1 MTNEMYLSLMQRVL
15 KTAGVDQ
22 GAVLLQKLQ
31 DKKAEVA
38 SSSHASDEEPVE
50 REIDKQIRDSINSV
64 KASLKELENQLEE
77 GRYVQTTLNFG
88 EQPEAKQKISL
99 TYEKPP
105 PPKRRVQKAAA
116 KEISQKAVANQN
128 SQKSQNSD
136 KKPEIRGGPW
146 GIDEQ
151 NKFMEAVRTHGKD
164 WNKITEFVGTRDR
177 RQIASFSQQFR
188 KKNKGKHDD
197 LIAILEGPPYGPGGA
212 GHIPTKGSKR
222 QPGSKS
228 KSNDEE
234 DEFKV

>member
-38 SSSHASDEEPVE
+38 SSSHASDEEQVE

-77 GRYVQTTLNFG
+77 GKYVQTTLNFG

-116 KEISQKAVANQN
+116 KEISK
-128 SQKSQNSD
+128 
-136 KKPEIRGGPW
+136 
-146 GIDEQ
+146 
-151 NKFMEAVRTHGKD
+151 
-164 WNKITEFVGTRDR
+164 
-177 RQIASFSQQFR
+177 
-188 KKNKGKHDD
+188 
-197 LIAILEGPPYGPGGA
+197 
-212 GHIPTKGSKR
+212 
-222 QPGSKS
+222 
-228 KSNDEE
+228 
-234 DEFKV
+234 